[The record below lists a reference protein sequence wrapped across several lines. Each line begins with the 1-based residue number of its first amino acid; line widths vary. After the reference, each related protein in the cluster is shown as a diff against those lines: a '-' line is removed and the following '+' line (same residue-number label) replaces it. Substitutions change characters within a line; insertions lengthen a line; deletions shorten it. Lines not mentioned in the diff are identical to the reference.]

1 MVTKEVFASVVY
13 VTTSE
18 IKVRLEA
25 GEKADDVRREKL
37 WSIRNTE
44 DNFEMKWMCR
54 MKPRGWIHQPSEH
67 SDSHSPD

>member
-18 IKVRLEA
+18 IKVRLET

-44 DNFEMKWMCR
+44 DNFEMNGMCR
-54 MKPRGWIHQPSEH
+54 MKPRGWIHQRSEH
-67 SDSHSPD
+67 SDSHSPE